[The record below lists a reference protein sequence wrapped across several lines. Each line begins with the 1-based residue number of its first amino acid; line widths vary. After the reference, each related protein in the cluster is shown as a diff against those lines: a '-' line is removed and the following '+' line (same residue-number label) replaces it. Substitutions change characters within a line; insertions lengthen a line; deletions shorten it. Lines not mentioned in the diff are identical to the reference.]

1 MIRLPSLLA
10 VLAVTAPLLAQVPAV
25 DPAPKRDR
33 VEERSQEM
41 RKQIDTGRHL
51 MSHVR
56 VAVRL
61 KNGNRLQ
68 GVVKDG
74 RLVERV
80 DGLRFVDAQ
89 AQETGA
95 GIRLWYSTGRRNY
108 VFVPFADLADYEVEE
123 RLSQKQLD
131 ALEDE
136 LQMDESKREDQIRRT
151 QQPTQ
156 DAPAIGDAVPPEGD
170 AAPAPG
176 QEVAPSA
183 KVGKKSGKQ
192 SEQDAGDKEKLDAAA
207 ALKAQ
212 QKDWVALLQDYPPAA
227 GWNQAKRDEISRRK
241 IVVGAVP
248 SEKEQKFVD
257 QFAEWQKA
265 CLFFDVKV
273 KESAEP
279 TEESGSSKTRRSS
292 RGKKESTAEEET
304 SGETD
309 TGRRT
314 RRQRN

>member
-10 VLAVTAPLLAQVPAV
+10 ILAVSAPLFAQVPTA

-33 VEERSQEM
+33 VDERSQEM
-41 RKQIDTGRHL
+41 RKQIDTGKHL

-89 AQETGA
+89 AQEAGA

-108 VFVPFADLADYEVEE
+108 VFVPFTDLADYEVEE

-131 ALEDE
+131 ALEEE
-136 LQMDESKREDQIRRT
+136 LQMNESKREEQIRRAE
-151 QQPTQ
+151 P
-156 DAPAIGDAVPPEGD
+156 APAIGDAVTPTGD
-170 AAPAPG
+170 SPPAPS
-176 QEVAPSA
+176 QEVALPKSD
-183 KVGKKSGKQ
+183 KKGKA
-192 SEQDAGDKEKLDAAA
+192 SEQDPADKEKQDAAS

-212 QKDWVALLQDYPPAA
+212 QKEWVALLQDYPPAA
-227 GWNQAKRDEISRRK
+227 GWNQQKRDEISRRK
-241 IVVGAVP
+241 VVIGATP
-248 SEKEQKFVD
+248 SEKEQKFVEKFD
-257 QFAEWQKA
+257 EWQKA
-265 CLFFDVKV
+265 CMFFDVKT
-273 KESAEP
+273 KSAEEG
-279 TEESGSSKTRRSS
+279 TEETGTSKSKRSS
-292 RGKKESTAEEET
+292 RGSKKETAQATTEEEPT
-304 SGETD
+304 SGPE
-309 TGRRT
+309 TGRKT